1 MAMELAR
8 DVDGMPVDAL
18 DVAGAAVAD
27 DPELE
32 TLLWSPLAAPGAA
45 MPHLGRYRDEAGK
58 VAYSRPL
65 ALSQLL
71 VAHYVMDAAVQDAV

>member
-1 MAMELAR
+1 
-8 DVDGMPVDAL
+8 MPVDAL
-18 DVAGAAVAD
+18 DVIGGAVAD

-32 TLLWSPLAAPGAA
+32 TLLWSRLSARDAK
-45 MPHLGRYRDEAGK
+45 MPHLGRYRDEAAN

-71 VAHYVMDAAVQDAV
+71 VAYYVMDAAVQDAV